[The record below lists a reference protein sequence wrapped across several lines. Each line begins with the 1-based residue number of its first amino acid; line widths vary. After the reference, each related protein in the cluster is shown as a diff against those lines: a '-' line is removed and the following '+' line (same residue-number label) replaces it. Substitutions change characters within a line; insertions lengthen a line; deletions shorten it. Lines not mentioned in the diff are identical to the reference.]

1 MRLKDF
7 YGDNMAT
14 KKVTKATSRIVEI
27 QEDPDTKEC
36 YFVLPQDVIRSL
48 GWSDDDELEWI
59 ENPDKSWSLKK
70 VKEDKND
77 K

>member
-1 MRLKDF
+1 
-7 YGDNMAT
+7 MAT

-27 QEDPDTKEC
+27 EEDPDTKEL
-36 YFVLPQDVIRSL
+36 YFVLPQDVIKSL
-48 GWSDDDELEWI
+48 GWSDEDDLEWI